1 MGNVQLSV
9 ERASALPPSQILF
22 IVIKFPLLACSWTS
36 YLVIGEPLALGA
48 IQLTTTLV
56 LIALSG
62 FTRAIPTWDGTLAA
76 STDVTSEKSDQPCS
90 F

>member
-1 MGNVQLSV
+1 
-9 ERASALPPSQILF
+9 
-22 IVIKFPLLACSWTS
+22 
-36 YLVIGEPLALGA
+36 
-48 IQLTTTLV
+48 V